1 MDGVALTPRRY
12 PSEAT
17 TLPNIRLVAQRL
29 SQTEPACAIAM
40 AAILSLEPLKDAAQ
54 DVGEATLIE
63 AMQLGLTR
71 AIGDLRE
78 RERLLEKT
86 RKERR

>member
-1 MDGVALTPRRY
+1 MTPRRY

-78 RERLLEKT
+78 RQRLLEKT
-86 RKERR
+86 RKERL

>member
-1 MDGVALTPRRY
+1 
-12 PSEAT
+12 
-17 TLPNIRLVAQRL
+17 
-29 SQTEPACAIAM
+29 M
-40 AAILSLEPLKDAAQ
+40 AAILSLEPLKDAAA

-78 RERLLEKT
+78 RQRLLGTT